1 MQVNNLGG
9 CGGGS
14 GEGGG
19 TGGGSGEGGGTGGG
33 GLPVLT
39 F

>member
-19 TGGGSGEGGGTGGG
+19 TGGG